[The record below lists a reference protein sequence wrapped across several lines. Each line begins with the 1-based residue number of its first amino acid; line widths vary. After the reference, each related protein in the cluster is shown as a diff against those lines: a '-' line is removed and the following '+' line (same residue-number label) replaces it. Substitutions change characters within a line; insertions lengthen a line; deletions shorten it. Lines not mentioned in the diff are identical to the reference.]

1 MMDSNTGTRMV
12 ISLPGLLNYT
22 SSVDRPDS
30 SIGVLY
36 HIPLHHRLRIKF
48 VYPSQ
53 QMFVAVNFPS

>member
-12 ISLPGLLNYT
+12 ISLLGLLNYT
-22 SSVDRPDS
+22 SSVDRLDS
-30 SIGVLY
+30 PIGVLY
-36 HIPLHHRLRIKF
+36 YIPLRHRLRIKF